1 MTTFSCTTPPR
12 LSIVYSS
19 ICIRISI
26 VQDLSGFAACYGGRC
41 VVCVQVGSILFLLTT
56 WHSRPS
62 SSGKLLKTARR
73 NTGQLPS
80 LPILGHT
87 ASPNPNTNKGEKP
100 KPKEGRNGRK
110 PRNRPIPGALHL
122 QFSSACHD
130 QLALHFLNYVNSSF
144 VVMQEII

>member
-1 MTTFSCTTPPR
+1 LLPPSVLEDWRSMTTFSCTTPPR

-73 NTGQLPS
+73 KQVNCRRCLFLAIRLP
-80 LPILGHT
+80 
-87 ASPNPNTNKGEKP
+87 
-100 KPKEGRNGRK
+100 
-110 PRNRPIPGALHL
+110 PIPTQTREKNQSRKREETEENQEIGQSLAPCTFNSH
-122 QFSSACHD
+122 
-130 QLALHFLNYVNSSF
+130 QLAMIS
-144 VVMQEII
+144 